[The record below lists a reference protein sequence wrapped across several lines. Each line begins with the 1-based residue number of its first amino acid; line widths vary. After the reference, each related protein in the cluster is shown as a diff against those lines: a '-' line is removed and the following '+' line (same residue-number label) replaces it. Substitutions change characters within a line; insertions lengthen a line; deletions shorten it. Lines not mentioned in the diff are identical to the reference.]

1 MDYQINPLKKKVL
14 TQLFFFLSRRSY
26 ELEEEKRNII
36 PEIIIAFLLYYS
48 VHCLHLSSALALAL
62 AVSLAEHY
70 ITQGPDLVNI
80 HAQHALLN

>member
-1 MDYQINPLKKKVL
+1 MDYQINPLKKKGFSSIIL
-14 TQLFFFLSRRSY
+14 FLSRRSY

-48 VHCLHLSSALALAL
+48 VHCLHLSPAHALAL